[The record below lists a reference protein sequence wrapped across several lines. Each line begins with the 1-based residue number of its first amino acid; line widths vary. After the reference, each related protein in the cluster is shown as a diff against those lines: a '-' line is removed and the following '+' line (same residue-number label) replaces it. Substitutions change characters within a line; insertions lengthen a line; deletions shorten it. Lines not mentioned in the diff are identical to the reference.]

1 MLLARGR
8 SVHTFDEA
16 VGPHVGPISIYEFE
30 ASGAAVRF
38 TDNGPA
44 VGDLYKA
51 WPKGIL
57 PFVIDQ
63 DMVDAV
69 FVFKWISHVVLL

>member
-8 SVHTFDEA
+8 SFHTFDEA

-30 ASGAAVRF
+30 TSGTAVRF
-38 TDNGPA
+38 TDDSPA
-44 VGDLYKA
+44 IGDIYKA

-57 PFVIDQ
+57 PFFIDQ